1 MAENDETYKRLVE
14 AALFVSAKAL
24 SADEIARAVGVAS
37 IGYVNKIAEE
47 LAKEYEGRNTA
58 LRISTVGNKFMME
71 VKSEYASR
79 VNELAGKPELREG
92 ALRILAY
99 VSKNEP
105 VMQNSIV
112 KLFGSSTYDYMKELV
127 ENDFVKTKRVGR
139 TKKIETTEKFSEY
152 FDLK

>member
-112 KLFGSSTYDYMKELV
+112 KVFGSSTYEYMKELI
-127 ENDFVKTKRVGR
+127 ENDFVKAKRVGR
-139 TKKIETTEKFSEY
+139 TKKIETAEKFREY

>member
-1 MAENDETYKRLVE
+1 MAENDEMYKRLVE

-92 ALRILAY
+92 ALKILAY

-139 TKKIETTEKFSEY
+139 TKKVETTEKFREY